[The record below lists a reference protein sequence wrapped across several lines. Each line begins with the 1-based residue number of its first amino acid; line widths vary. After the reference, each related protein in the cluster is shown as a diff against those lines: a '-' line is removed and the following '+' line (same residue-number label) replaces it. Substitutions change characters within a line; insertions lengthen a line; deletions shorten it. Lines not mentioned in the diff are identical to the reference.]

1 VHSIDSPDAAA
12 ARPARKEGNL
22 PPETVTIHFEGRP
35 LDVRAD
41 TSVAV
46 ALWEAGIRA
55 LSTSPKYGRRRGLH
69 CARGHCT
76 SCLMRVD
83 GVPNVRACLAP
94 VRAGMR
100 IERQDAGAFY
110 AKPLQK
116 SLEIGDALFPVGFY
130 YKWFTRPAVLSRT
143 FLKGLRPLTGVGRL
157 PEPAAWETAA
167 PPRAR
172 DLGEWDQI
180 VVGGGFAG
188 LQAALVGTGRVLL
201 VDDHPEPG
209 GQRWPALRAVA
220 ASAETRPERFPV
232 LRGAH
237 RRLEKLVADFGHRP
251 DLDRCLET
259 RAVAGYQPGALLLN
273 GDGLLSTARTAT
285 LTWTAGALDALGLF
299 PGNDL
304 PGLVGPRA
312 LYRLLMRDG
321 LDVREREVVVVGGG
335 LDLWLSAAL
344 LHARGARV
352 SIVPGE
358 SGWQTEVSAA
368 LDLRWP
374 LHTGLELASASARGS
389 QRLSLVFVPSRGR
402 EASPG
407 SHVELACD
415 LAVIA
420 RRGKPVYDIL
430 YQLGADLVL
439 QPELGGYL
447 PAGAAEG
454 DPRGATVADL
464 PGGVGLRLA
473 GEAAGLRPA
482 EFMTRGEEAASR

>member
-1 VHSIDSPDAAA
+1 
-12 ARPARKEGNL
+12 L
-22 PPETVTIHFEGRP
+22 PPETVTIHLEGRP

-46 ALWEAGIRA
+46 ALWECGIRT
-55 LSTSPKYGRRRGLH
+55 LSSSPKYGRPRGLS

-83 GVPNVRACLAP
+83 GAPNVRTCHIP
-94 VRAGMR
+94 VRPGMR

-130 YKWFTRPAVLSRT
+130 FKWFTRPAALSRA
-143 FLKGLRPLTGVGRL
+143 FLKGIRPLTGVGRM
-157 PEPAAWETAA
+157 PEPAAWTELE
-167 PPRAR
+167 PPRTQ
-172 DLGEWDQI
+172 DLGDWDQI
-180 VVGGGFAG
+180 IVGGGLAG
-188 LQAALVGTGRVLL
+188 LQAALVSTGRVLL
-201 VDDHPEPG
+201 VDDQPEPG

-232 LRGAH
+232 LRTAH
-237 RRLEKLVADFGHRP
+237 RRLEKVVGDFAGRP
-251 DLDRCLET
+251 DLDRCLDT
-259 RAVAGYQPGALLLN
+259 RVVAGYQPGCLLLR
-273 GDGLLSTARTAT
+273 DDQTLSTAKTAT
-285 LTWTAGALDALGLF
+285 LTWTAGALDTLGLF

-304 PGLVGPRA
+304 PGLFGPRA

-321 LDVREREVVVVGGG
+321 LDVAGREVVVVGGG
-335 LDLWLSAAL
+335 LDLWLSSTL

-352 SIVPGE
+352 SIVPNE
-358 SGWQTEVSAA
+358 SGWQSEVSAA

-374 LHTGLELASASARGS
+374 LHTGLELASASARGRE
-389 QRLSLVFVPSRGR
+389 RLSLVLVPSRGR

-407 SHVELACD
+407 SHIELGCD

-430 YQLGADLVL
+430 YQLGAELVL

-447 PAGAAEG
+447 PAGAARSMG
-454 DPRGATVADL
+454 SGATLASL
-464 PGGVGLRLA
+464 PGGVGLRLG
-473 GEAAGLRPA
+473 GEAAGILSA
-482 EFMTRGEEAASR
+482 KFLTQGEGTASR